1 MAGVSVGADARLP
14 FWRAIVFGLAGLPVG
29 ALAAALLVYLPP
41 HLATQLGVPLAVV
54 GGVWA
59 TVRVIDIGIDP
70 CLGMLMDRT
79 RMRIGR
85 YRPWMLLGA
94 PLLMLGVAML
104 FFAPVGIGKLY
115 LIVWLLVL
123 YAAMSIVAV
132 AHPAWGATLARSY
145 HDRSRIFGIM
155 AAVQI
160 VALLAVL
167 SIPVIVSKAGFSDS
181 DAVRAM
187 GWFIIFLTPVALGL
201 AAWLTP
207 DKPTRSHSGSRV
219 ALGDVVAVLRKPNLL
234 RLYAAQIA
242 MMLGPGWMSSL
253 YLFFAKDYM
262 RFSSAQASILLLFY
276 VLAGLAG
283 APATAWLAT
292 RIGKHRAVMTVA
304 VAYSL
309 GLATVLFPPK
319 GVLIWSVPINTWCGF
334 AGAGFELT
342 IRSML
347 ADAADEARLQDGR
360 DRLSLIYSL
369 NTAAA
374 KVASAMAIVIT
385 FPLLQR
391 LGFAPQLGL
400 HNAPEAIRALGLT
413 FVSGPIVCVGLGA
426 VCMIGWKLSAA
437 RHAEIR
443 AALEARDAEAA
454 LGAADGEHVADA
466 AAASGK
472 AGVAPA

>member
-1 MAGVSVGADARLP
+1 MAGVSVGAGARLP

-29 ALAAALLVYLPP
+29 ALAAALLIYLPP

-54 GGVWA
+54 GGAWA

-115 LIVWLLVL
+115 LICWLLVL

-160 VALLAVL
+160 AALLAVL
-167 SIPVIVSKAGFSDS
+167 SIPVIVSKLGFSDA

-187 GWFIIFLTPVALGL
+187 GWFVICLTPVALGL
-201 AAWLTP
+201 AAWVTP
-207 DKPTRSHSGSRV
+207 DRPNRSHSGSGV
-219 ALGDVVAVLRKPNLL
+219 ALGDVVAILRKPNLL

-253 YLFFAKDYM
+253 YLFFAKDFM
-262 RFSSAQASILLLFY
+262 RFTSAQASILLLFY

-304 VAYSL
+304 IAYSL
-309 GLATVLFPPK
+309 GLLTVLFPPK
-319 GVLIWSVPINTWCGF
+319 GVLIWSIPINIWCGF

-374 KVASAMAIVIT
+374 KAASAMAIVIT

-391 LGFAPQLGL
+391 LGFVPQLGL
-400 HNAPEAIRALGLT
+400 HNTPEAIRALGLT
-413 FVSGPIVCVGLGA
+413 FVSGPIACVGLGA
-426 VCMIGWKLSAA
+426 LCMIGWKLTAA

>member
-1 MAGVSVGADARLP
+1 MAGVSVGAGARLS
-14 FWRAIVFGLAGLPVG
+14 FWRAIVFGFAGLPVG
-29 ALAAALLVYLPP
+29 ALAAALLIYLPP

-70 CLGMLMDRT
+70 CLGMLMDWTRT
-79 RMRIGR
+79 RIGR

-115 LIVWLLVL
+115 LISWLLVL

-160 VALLAVL
+160 AALLAVL
-167 SIPVIVSKAGFSDS
+167 SIPVIVSKLGFGDG
-181 DAVRAM
+181 DAVQAM
-187 GWFIIFLTPVALGL
+187 GWFLILLTPVALGL
-201 AAWLTP
+201 AAWFTP
-207 DKPTRSHSGSRV
+207 DKLGRGHSGSGV
-219 ALGDVVAVLRKPNLL
+219 AAADIVAVLRKPNLL

-262 RFSSAQASILLLFY
+262 RFTSAQASILLLFY
-276 VLAGLAG
+276 VLTGLAG

-309 GLATVLFPPK
+309 GLLTVLLPPK
-319 GVLIWSVPINTWCGF
+319 GVLLWSIPINMWCGF

-391 LGFAPQLGL
+391 LGFVPQLGL
-400 HNAPEAIRALGLT
+400 HNTPEAIRALGLT

-426 VCMIGWKLSAA
+426 VCMIGWKLTAA

-466 AAASGK
+466 AAAAGK

>member
-1 MAGVSVGADARLP
+1 
-14 FWRAIVFGLAGLPVG
+14 
-29 ALAAALLVYLPP
+29 
-41 HLATQLGVPLAVV
+41 
-54 GGVWA
+54 
-59 TVRVIDIGIDP
+59 
-70 CLGMLMDRT
+70 
-79 RMRIGR
+79 
-85 YRPWMLLGA
+85 
-94 PLLMLGVAML
+94 
-104 FFAPVGIGKLY
+104 
-115 LIVWLLVL
+115 
-123 YAAMSIVAV
+123 
-132 AHPAWGATLARSY
+132 
-145 HDRSRIFGIM
+145 
-155 AAVQI
+155 
-160 VALLAVL
+160 
-167 SIPVIVSKAGFSDS
+167 
-181 DAVRAM
+181 
-187 GWFIIFLTPVALGL
+187 
-201 AAWLTP
+201 
-207 DKPTRSHSGSRV
+207 V
-219 ALGDVVAVLRKPNLL
+219 ALGDVVAILRKPNLL

-253 YLFFAKDYM
+253 YLFFAKDFM
-262 RFSSAQASILLLFY
+262 RFTSAQASILLLFY

-304 VAYSL
+304 IAYSL
-309 GLATVLFPPK
+309 GLLTVLFPPK
-319 GVLIWSVPINTWCGF
+319 GVLIWSIPINIWCGF

-391 LGFAPQLGL
+391 LGFVPQLGL
-400 HNAPEAIRALGLT
+400 HNTPEAIRALGLT
-413 FVSGPIVCVGLGA
+413 FVSGPIACVGLGA
-426 VCMIGWKLSAA
+426 LCMIGWKLTAA

>member
-1 MAGVSVGADARLP
+1 MAGVSVGAGARLP

-29 ALAAALLVYLPP
+29 ALAAALLIYLPP

-115 LIVWLLVL
+115 LICWLLVL

-160 VALLAVL
+160 AALLAVL
-167 SIPVIVSKAGFSDS
+167 SIPVIVSKLGFSDA

-187 GWFIIFLTPVALGL
+187 GWFVICLTPVALGL
-201 AAWLTP
+201 AAWVTP
-207 DKPTRSHSGSRV
+207 DRPNRSHSGSGV
-219 ALGDVVAVLRKPNLL
+219 ALGDVVAILRKPNLL

-253 YLFFAKDYM
+253 YLFFAKDFM
-262 RFSSAQASILLLFY
+262 RFTSAQASILLLFY

-304 VAYSL
+304 IAYSL
-309 GLATVLFPPK
+309 GLLTVLFPPK
-319 GVLIWSVPINTWCGF
+319 GVLIWSIPINIWCGF

-391 LGFAPQLGL
+391 LGFVPQLGL
-400 HNAPEAIRALGLT
+400 HNTPEAIRALGLT
-413 FVSGPIVCVGLGA
+413 FVSGPIACVGLGA
-426 VCMIGWKLSAA
+426 LCMIGWKLTAA